1 MPSPF
6 DRDDLLLAWI
16 AGFFDG
22 EGCVIVELSNMP
34 GCIRGKRTSLH
45 ATLTQTSTD
54 CLEIVKERFGG
65 NIKVSDVR
73 KENTRRWAVQY
84 TWVVRNENALK
95 FFKEIL
101 PYAIVKKS
109 QIELALQYPLFNE
122 QGKKFGR
129 ADNPIPDDVW
139 EKRLQIRLGLQEI
152 RQSMKTAA
160 TVLEAA

>member
-1 MPSPF
+1 MANPF

-34 GCIRGKRTSLH
+34 QCLRGQRTSLH

-54 CLEIVKERFGG
+54 CLEIVKQRFGG

-73 KENTRRWAVQY
+73 KENARRWAVQY

-95 FFKEIL
+95 FLQEIL
-101 PYAIVKKS
+101 PYSIVKKS
-109 QIELALQYPLFNE
+109 QIELALQYPMFNE
-122 QGKKFGR
+122 DGKKFGR
-129 ADNPIPDDVW
+129 VNNPIPDDVW

-160 TVLEAA
+160 MVLEAA

>member
-1 MPSPF
+1 MKSPF
-6 DRDDLLLAWI
+6 DKDELLLAWI

-22 EGCVIVELSNMP
+22 EGCVIVELSNML

-45 ATLTQTSTD
+45 ATLTQTSTE
-54 CLEIVKERFGG
+54 CLELVKERFGG
-65 NIKVSDVR
+65 NVKVSDVR

-95 FFKEIL
+95 FFEAIL
-101 PYAIVKKS
+101 PYAVVKKS

-122 QGKKFGR
+122 HGKKFGR
-129 ADNPIPDDVW
+129 VDNPIPDNVW
-139 EKRLQIRLGLQEI
+139 EKRLQIRTGLQEI